1 MQISV
6 SIKFFQAISSLELI
20 LELSRDVVL
29 KEYDQ
34 NTHLQND
41 FEHRAQI
48 QKDNRTVFSY
58 FIDIFIA

>member
-6 SIKFFQAISSLELI
+6 SIIFFQAISSLELI

-34 NTHLQND
+34 KPTYKTML
-41 FEHRAQI
+41 
-48 QKDNRTVFSY
+48 KT
-58 FIDIFIA
+58 

>member
-6 SIKFFQAISSLELI
+6 SIIFFQAISSLELI

-41 FEHRAQI
+41 VKNIVLRFRRNIEQF
-48 QKDNRTVFSY
+48 DTV
-58 FIDIFIA
+58 

>member
-41 FEHRAQI
+41 VKNIVLRFRRNIEQF
-48 QKDNRTVFSY
+48 DTV
-58 FIDIFIA
+58 